1 MFVLVGGF
9 SNKLLLLKKTLAN
22 DIILVASCISFNVLF
37 FSRFKLQF
45 LWNTSILGHTNL
57 WKFYDSCSLS
67 NVLELWDQ
75 NSEFVDKSHELVPK
89 FCTDSHRTWMEW
101 MMMAFPWSI
110 LWNVAGLMWGN
121 STKTDKPQEWYR
133 SLVSS
138 RIGRKVGQSWR
149 HQLCDR
155 LIKKQH
161 SYHWTW
167 TLHIRCISIYIFM
180 INAGISGVP
189 IRIFVGRSEFGSA
202 LTMGDLKISEILLGD
217 VVGTLT

>member
-1 MFVLVGGF
+1 M
-9 SNKLLLLKKTLAN
+9 
-22 DIILVASCISFNVLF
+22 ILVASCISLNVLG

-45 LWNTSILGHTNL
+45 LWNTSILRHTNL

-155 LIKKQH
+155 LIKNN
-161 SYHWTW
+161 T
-167 TLHIRCISIYIFM
+167 HIIEHEPC
-180 INAGISGVP
+180 
-189 IRIFVGRSEFGSA
+189 IFVVFRFIFSWSMLAYPVFQSEYLWAGQS
-202 LTMGDLKISEILLGD
+202 LGLHWPWVIWKYLKYC
-217 VVGTLT
+217 